1 MPGEQAWKFKPYTR
15 QTIRQ
20 APQWNLLGAD
30 LRETVEV
37 VSRVL
42 PFRVNSLCAGGTD
55 RWDNVPDDPIY
66 R

>member
-30 LRETVEV
+30 LREAVEV
-37 VSRVL
+37 VSRVRFASML
-42 PFRVNSLCAGGTD
+42 MCWRN
-55 RWDNVPDDPIY
+55 
-66 R
+66 